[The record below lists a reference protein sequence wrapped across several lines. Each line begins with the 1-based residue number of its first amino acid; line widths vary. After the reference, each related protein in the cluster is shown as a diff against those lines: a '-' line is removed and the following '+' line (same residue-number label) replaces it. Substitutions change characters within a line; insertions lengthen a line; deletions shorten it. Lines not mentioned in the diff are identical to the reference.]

1 MLPVIMAVGQ
11 PALGVLVALRK
22 IVLVLNQNLLLPELV
37 VVRTAERRAERLLV
51 VLLRVFGQ
59 LALGAHVVFL
69 MSVNA
74 ILTPC

>member
-1 MLPVIMAVGQ
+1 MAVGQ

-37 VVRTAERRAERLLV
+37 VVRMAERRAERLLV

-59 LALGAHVVFL
+59 LALGEHVVFL

>member
-1 MLPVIMAVGQ
+1 MAVGQ